1 MSRWYRAVRPEHG
14 TTRAIARSQRKRAS
28 NVSHGYEESSHV
40 RIPGFNYEEFI
51 EKTKD
56 GEGPNIRFS
65 RRILEV
71 ERHRRDWEQGGGKSV
86 YGEIL
91 RTIGL
96 STA

>member
-14 TTRAIARSQRKRAS
+14 TTR
-28 NVSHGYEESSHV
+28 G
-40 RIPGFNYEEFI
+40 IPGFNYEEFI